1 LTKSSYRGYFSGVK
15 VGTKELKNRLSHYL
29 RLVQQGEPVQVTDR
43 GAVVA
48 ELRPL
53 RDAESSDDACLRAL
67 EQEGLLTAGKK
78 RLPAFEPLTPQG
90 GKLLSEMVIEDRG

>member
-1 LTKSSYRGYFSGVK
+1 MK

-48 ELRPL
+48 ELRAV
-53 RDAESSDDACLRAL
+53 RDVEDRDDACLLAL
-67 EQEGLLTAGKK
+67 EQQGMVTLGKKK
-78 RLPAFEPLTPQG
+78 RLGAFDPLPPRG
-90 GKLLSEMVIEDRG
+90 KKLLSEMVIEDRG

>member
-1 LTKSSYRGYFSGVK
+1 MK

-48 ELRPL
+48 ELRVL
-53 RDAESSDDACLRAL
+53 REAEGEDDACLQAL
-67 EQEGLLTAGKK
+67 EQQGLVTIGKK
-78 RLPAFEPLTPQG
+78 RLAAFEPLAPRG
-90 GKLLSEMVIEDRG
+90 KKLLSEMVVEDRE

>member
-1 LTKSSYRGYFSGVK
+1 MK

-48 ELRPL
+48 ELRAV
-53 RDAESSDDACLRAL
+53 REAETHDDACLQAL
-67 EQEGLLTAGKK
+67 EQQGLVTVGKK
-78 RLPAFEPLTPQG
+78 RLRAFEPLAPRG
-90 GKLLSEMVIEDRG
+90 KKLLSQMVVEDRE

>member
-1 LTKSSYRGYFSGVK
+1 MK

-29 RLVQQGEPVQVTDR
+29 RIVQQGEPVQVADR

-53 RDAESSDDACLRAL
+53 REAASSDDACLQAL
-67 EQEGLLTAGKK
+67 EHQGLVTVGKK
-78 RLPAFEPLTPQG
+78 KLAAFDPLIPRG
-90 GKLLSEMVIEDRG
+90 KKLLSDMVIEDRE